1 MLTAFQR
8 DEARRR
14 SPAEAFP
21 SFCPARGHRPLLL
34 RSGPRSYAIAVDGV
48 VVGAI
53 LHRKTKR
60 RKTKRR
66 SQTGWRFVLPSGSR
80 RFKTLKTA
88 KEAAEAMLGGP

>member
-1 MLTAFQR
+1 MTTR
-8 DEARRR
+8 ISYRR
-14 SPAEAFP
+14 
-21 SFCPARGHRPLLL
+21 
-34 RSGPRSYAIAVDGV
+34 GPRGYAIAVDGI

-66 SQTGWRFVLPSGSR
+66 SRTGWRLVLPSGSR

-88 KEAAEAMLGGP
+88 KEVAEAMVRGP